1 MTSVRTGR
9 TFTAVAAGIL
19 VAAGLA
25 AVEAPAAQAA
35 ATSTITVDYGA
46 DRGPATQI
54 ASGFL
59 HGISATSPAQ
69 YLVDGVKVRS
79 LRGADHHPNLPSL
92 YDTATYQR
100 VSATGANLRV
110 GLYYYTANPS
120 SPYRSY
126 RPGDNGNFST
136 WTTIV
141 NGVMSEAE
149 QKGYRV
155 NAWIPWNEPEA
166 QWGSRYTTTYFQ
178 AHKVAYDAVKARNS
192 SYRVEA
198 PELSA
203 YNFTKLQQFL
213 IYCRDN
219 RCLPDV
225 LSWHEL
231 NPTTTDVPGHTA
243 QIRSWMQAN
252 GITPMPIAITE
263 YQGSSY
269 GNPDAWA
276 AGPNVRW
283 LAQFER
289 SVPNGLEDALTS
301 DWDYIGDDS
310 NFIATL
316 GNSADKATGTLPK
329 GVWWNYN
336 TYKTMTGRMVN
347 VTSSSATTVDA
358 LGSLDT
364 GQRRGVLLIG
374 NQTAGDQDVSLRLNN
389 ASALALSNVVHVRAE
404 RISNASTLSAP
415 TVVFDADV
423 TLASGGATV
432 PLGTLPGNAVY
443 KVLVTPATTSAPVT
457 RYEAESLPM
466 TASPGLAGRV
476 FTEAGASGGA
486 AAALD
491 GTARGQYLQ
500 FTLPVSTS
508 GVYDLR
514 AVLKRLTNRAFHA
527 LYIDGVMVGP
537 PQDGYGNVGYYGTD
551 YGTVSLAAGNHTVR
565 AVAVGKNPSSTGY
578 VMVFD
583 RFDLVRVG

>member
-1 MTSVRTGR
+1 MA
-9 TFTAVAAGIL
+9 AVAVGVL
-19 VAAGLA
+19 VAAGVVTA
-25 AVEAPAAQAA
+25 TTDAVSAA
-35 ATSTITVDYGA
+35 ATTTITVDYGS
-46 DRGPATQI
+46 DRGAATQI

-59 HGISATSPAQ
+59 HGISASSPAQ

-79 LRGADHHPNLPSL
+79 QRGADYHPNLPSL
-92 YDTATYQR
+92 YDPATYRR

-110 GLYYYTANPS
+110 GLYYYSANPN
-120 SPYRSY
+120 SPYRNY

-166 QWGSRYTTTYFQ
+166 QWGNLYTTTYFQ

-213 IYCRDN
+213 TYCRDN

-231 NPTTTDVPGHTA
+231 NPTPTDVPGHTA

-269 GNPDAWA
+269 GNADAWA

-289 SVPNGLEDALTS
+289 SVPNGLEDALAS
-301 DWDYIGDDS
+301 DWDYIGSDG

-336 TYKTMTGRMVN
+336 TYKTMTGRMVD

-374 NQTAGDQDVSLRLNN
+374 NQTSGDQGVSLRLNN
-389 ASALALSNVVHVRAE
+389 ASALASSDVVHVRAE
-404 RISNASTLSAP
+404 RVANTPTLSTP
-415 TVVFDADV
+415 TVVLDADV
-423 TLASGGATV
+423 ALSLGGVTLA
-432 PLGTLPGNAVY
+432 LGTLPGSAVY
-443 KVLVTPATTSAPVT
+443 KVLVTPATASAPVT
-457 RYEAESLPM
+457 RYEAESLS
-466 TASPGLAGRV
+466 TAASPGQTGRV

-486 AAALD
+486 ATALD
-491 GTARGQYLQ
+491 GTAAGQYLQ

-508 GVYDLR
+508 GVYHLR
-514 AVLKRLTNRAFHA
+514 ALLKSNINRAFQA
-527 LYIDGVMVGP
+527 LYVDGVMVGP
-537 PQDGYGNVGYYGTD
+537 PQDEYGNAAYYAAD
-551 YGTVSLAAGNHTVR
+551 YGTLSLSAGNHTLR
-565 AVAVGKNPSSTGY
+565 AVAVGRNPGSSGY
-578 VMVFD
+578 SMVYD

>member
-1 MTSVRTGR
+1 MA
-9 TFTAVAAGIL
+9 AVAVGVL
-19 VAAGLA
+19 VAAGVVTA
-25 AVEAPAAQAA
+25 TTDAVSAA
-35 ATSTITVDYGA
+35 ATTTITVDYGA
-46 DRGPATQI
+46 DRGAATQI

-59 HGISATSPAQ
+59 HGISASSPAQ

-79 LRGADHHPNLPSL
+79 QRGADYHPNLPSL
-92 YDTATYQR
+92 YDPATYRR

-110 GLYYYTANPS
+110 GLYYYSANPN
-120 SPYRSY
+120 SPYRNY

-136 WTTIV
+136 WATIV

-166 QWGSRYTTTYFQ
+166 QWGNLYTTTYFQ
-178 AHKVAYDAVKARNS
+178 THKVAYDAVKARNS

-213 IYCRDN
+213 TYCRDN

-231 NPTTTDVPGHTA
+231 NPTPTDVPGHTA

-269 GNPDAWA
+269 GNADAWA

-289 SVPNGLEDALTS
+289 SVPNGLEDALAS
-301 DWDYIGDDS
+301 DWDYIGSDG

-336 TYKTMTGRMVN
+336 TYKTMTGRMVD

-374 NQTAGDQDVSLRLNN
+374 NQTSGDQGVSLRLNN

-404 RISNASTLSAP
+404 RVANTPTLSTP
-415 TVVFDADV
+415 TVVLDADV
-423 TLASGGATV
+423 ALSSGGVTLA
-432 PLGTLPGNAVY
+432 LGTLPGNAVY
-443 KVLVTPATTSAPVT
+443 KVLVTPATASAPT
-457 RYEAESLPM
+457 IRYEAESLS
-466 TASPGLAGRV
+466 TAASPGLTGRV

-486 AAALD
+486 ATALD
-491 GTARGQYLQ
+491 GTAAGQYLQ

-508 GVYDLR
+508 GVYHLR
-514 AVLKRLTNRAFHA
+514 ALLKSNINRAFQA
-527 LYIDGVMVGP
+527 LYVDGVMVGP
-537 PQDGYGNVGYYGTD
+537 PQDEYGNAAYYAAD
-551 YGTVSLAAGNHTVR
+551 YGTLSLSAGNHTLR
-565 AVAVGKNPSSTGY
+565 AVAVGRNPGSSGY
-578 VMVFD
+578 SMVYD
-583 RFDLVRVG
+583 RFDLVRVGG